1 MKIPRNKEGASALAA
16 VGYIFAISLILLGI
30 LVLFSLASPEF
41 AQSPDKSVKI
51 VIRLIMIFF
60 CFGMGGGLIVFITRR
75 VTKTPDKMEVIQKID
90 LSGDVQTEKLSCRN
104 CGANLEQ
111 NSVKVKAGAVFI
123 NCPYCG
129 SSYQITE
136 EPKW

>member
-1 MKIPRNKEGASALAA
+1 MKILRNREGASALAA
-16 VGYIFAISLILLGI
+16 VGYIFAILLILFGLI
-30 LVLFSLASPEF
+30 NLYSLASPQ
-41 AQSPDKSVKI
+41 AVNKVGRI
-51 VIRLIMIFF
+51 VVALICFF
-60 CFGMGGGLIVFITRR
+60 MGGGLIVFITRR
-75 VTKTPDKMEVIQKID
+75 VTKTPDKMEVVQKIE
-90 LSGDVQTEKLSCRN
+90 LSGDVETEKLMCKN

-111 NSVKVKAGAVFI
+111 KSVKVKAGAVFI

>member
-1 MKIPRNKEGASALAA
+1 MKILKNREGASVLT
-16 VGYIFAISLILLGI
+16 VIGYIFAILLILFGL
-30 LVLFSLASPEF
+30 LNLYSLASPQAANKVGRIVVALICF
-41 AQSPDKSVKI
+41 MIGGGIIFS
-51 VIRLIMIFF
+51 VIRR
-60 CFGMGGGLIVFITRR
+60 T
-75 VTKTPDKMEVIQKID
+75 TKTPDKMEVKVVQEID
-90 LSGDVQTEKLSCRN
+90 LSGDVATEKLSCKN

>member
-1 MKIPRNKEGASALAA
+1 MKTLRNREGASALAA
-16 VGYIFAISLILLGI
+16 VGYIFAILLIIFGLINLY
-30 LVLFSLASPEF
+30 SLASPQ
-41 AQSPDKSVKI
+41 AANKVGRI
-51 VIRLIMIFF
+51 VVALICFF
-60 CFGMGGGLIVFITRR
+60 MGGGLIVFITKR
-75 VTKTPDKMEVIQKID
+75 VTKTPDKMEVKVVQEID
-90 LSGDVQTEKLSCRN
+90 LSGDVETEKLSCKN